1 MENFI
6 AWPIWIAIYL
16 FLGGV
21 SAGAFLVA
29 ALSDLF
35 GGEKYRSM
43 ARTAAWLVPGPIVLG
58 LVLLIY
64 DLGLPFAFWKLM
76 IYPNLGSVMSI
87 GVFLLGIFTPVAFIY
102 AFMLTAQKGTP
113 YRKPEGLQSF
123 LAWAGIVLAIGV
135 AAYTALLLQSV
146 STNAIWGSSIL
157 PVLFLASAFSTGIAL
172 TILVAHF
179 SAPDAH
185 EAIHTWTRYD
195 AYLLGSELVI
205 IALMVIGWAVTAGGE
220 VALQALVFGG
230 YAPLFW
236 VGLILLGLIAPLILE
251 YKELQGKGGGGAL
264 AIVAS
269 ILILMGGY
277 LLRHVILFA
286 GQLA

>member
-21 SAGAFLVA
+21 SAGAFMVA

-43 ARTAAWLVPGPIVLG
+43 ARIAAYLAPGPIVVG
-58 LVLLIY
+58 LLLLIF
-64 DLGLPFAFWKLM
+64 DLGLPMAFWKLM
-76 IYPNLGSVMSI
+76 IYPNLSSVMSI
-87 GVFLLGIFTPVAFIY
+87 GVFLLGVFSPITFIY
-102 AFMLTAQKGTP
+102 AFMLATQKNAP
-113 YRKPEGLQSF
+113 YRKPEGLQSL

-135 AAYTALLLQSV
+135 AVYTALLLQSV
-146 STNAIWGSSIL
+146 STNAVWGTAIL
-157 PVLFLASAFSTGIAL
+157 PVIFLLSAFSTGIAL
-172 TILVAHF
+172 TILVTHF
-179 SAPDAH
+179 TTADSH
-185 EAIHTWTRYD
+185 EAVLTWTRYD
-195 AYLLGSELVI
+195 AYLIAGKLVVV
-205 IALMVIGWAVTAGGE
+205 ALMILGWALSTGGE
-220 VALQALVFGG
+220 VALQNLVFGG

-236 VGLILLGLIAPLILE
+236 VGFVLLGLIVPLLIE
-251 YKELQGKGGGGAL
+251 WKELQGTAGGAL
-264 AIVAS
+264 PVVAAV
-269 ILILMGGY
+269 LTLAGGY